1 MGLLRKYGRK
11 IKKGIK
17 KIFGSKFGKII
28 GGIGLSMI
36 LGPVIGKAF
45 NGIKSAFTGAGA
57 TAGQT
62 AAQATS
68 QAAAQQAAAET
79 AKQQLVQE
87 GLKEGITSSLTTD
100 VGTKLT
106 TDQLLAGETLQSVA
120 SKEVAGKALTE
131 EALRNSLSTAV
142 QNGNALDFT
151 NALTQG
157 TASGTIPLNVSN
169 TITGSL
175 NNINNYIETG
185 NMFTPEVSRTIEV
198 NQQLARAE
206 KAVDVAKTISP
217 SASGPYVGPPEAT
230 VGQEI
235 KQNFLNLGEGIKG
248 NDFIADT
255 ARSTGTSLALSA
267 IQGEPEEPFISGG
280 VAPQPDM
287 VASQDAYVRAVGS
300 QISEYQGTNFQNL
313 ANSML
318 FGTLSPQFLRDQAQE
333 QGMLFSTKL
342 PNPINI

>member
-1 MGLLRKYGRK
+1 MGFLRKVGRK
-11 IKKGIK
+11 IKKRVK
-17 KIFGSKFGKII
+17 KLFSSKFGSLI
-28 GGIGLSMI
+28 GGIAISMI

-206 KAVDVAKTISP
+206 KAVDISKQ
-217 SASGPYVGPPEAT
+217 VKLGPPEAT

-287 VASQDAYVRAVGS
+287 VASQDAFVREVGN
-300 QISEYQGTNFQNL
+300 QIPDYQGVNFQNL
-313 ANSML
+313 SNSML
-318 FGTLSPQFLRDQAQE
+318 FGTLSPQFLIGQAQ
-333 QGMLFSTKL
+333 SYS
-342 PNPINI
+342 